1 MTALHSSHL
10 QLGDGVNGISRIF
23 VLIFFSA
30 FLSGLVSSVA
40 QAEKRNQL
48 EELFIWKM
56 SEELKLTAIEEKRFA
71 EIVKNINSEKST
83 LNKTLQE
90 SVGQMAKVSGE
101 KAQGEALKK
110 YRKDLARYNRLSEDE
125 IERMQGLLGVGRT
138 IQYLQIKQDLTNK
151 VKSLLISPEAK
162 GKTEDK
168 PQATMPTPKII
179 EEK

>member
-1 MTALHSSHL
+1 VHVVVDKEDDAVVEVVQNALNEICS
-10 QLGDGVNGISRIF
+10 
-23 VLIFFSA
+23 
-30 FLSGLVSSVA
+30 
-40 QAEKRNQL
+40 
-48 EELFIWKM
+48 KM
-56 SEELKLTAIEEKRFA
+56 SYSPSR
-71 EIVKNINSEKST
+71 
-83 LNKTLQE
+83 LQP
-90 SVGQMAKVSGE
+90 S
-101 KAQGEALKK
+101 
-110 YRKDLARYNRLSEDE
+110 LAGCMEFYATSDLSEDE